1 MKHGEVTLMVLA
13 NFSKAFDTVRFSK
26 RIAKMNKL
34 GLSKS
39 FVLLMLNYV
48 SCRKQFIQIDDKQYE
63 LVDVKFG
70 VPQGSILGPVL

>member
-1 MKHGEVTLMVLA
+1 MVLA